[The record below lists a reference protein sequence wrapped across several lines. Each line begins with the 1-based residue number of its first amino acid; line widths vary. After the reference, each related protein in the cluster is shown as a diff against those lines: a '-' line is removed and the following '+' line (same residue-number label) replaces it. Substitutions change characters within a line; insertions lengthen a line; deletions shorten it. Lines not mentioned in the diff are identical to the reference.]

1 MVGGL
6 GNARRA
12 KRKLAESLEDDFVAS
27 KVVGNT
33 TPERDHAAQRKMVRG
48 TRFGRHCDTLPG
60 VVAFEF

>member
-33 TPERDHAAQRKMVRG
+33 TPERDHAAQRKMVRWMRLWRQCG
-48 TRFGRHCDTLPG
+48 TLAG
-60 VVAFEF
+60 VAFEF